1 MSIPV
6 YINKISTS
14 IPDNEVHSIFMQ
26 NLEYLIEEEKLIR
39 KMRKI
44 EPYCSVNK
52 RYSVLSNPISKN
64 SEDDGFY
71 GFNRWPDTADRMS
84 LYQKNAL
91 TLASLAISDLL
102 ELSERSEITHLVV
115 TSCTGFY
122 APGLDLEIVRY
133 LELNPKV
140 ERTVIGF
147 MGCYAAI
154 NGLKYANHIVRST
167 PQSKVLM
174 VNLELCSLHLQHPN
188 TLEDSI
194 PYLLFADGCA
204 ASIISAQKI
213 GIKMN
218 NFYSTYI
225 SEGWN
230 DMSWKIGRD
239 GFLMNLS
246 SRIPDILANNLNKA
260 LDEMK
265 INKDSVELAVHPGGE
280 KILQAVERVMNWE
293 LNSQELLVS
302 REVLRS
308 VGNLSSA
315 TIMFVLKSLLA
326 KPFNADCG
334 TALAFGPGLSM
345 ECMKYERV

>member
-26 NLEYLIEEEKLIR
+26 NLEYLIEDEKLIR

-71 GFNRWPDTADRMS
+71 GFKRWPDTADRMS

-147 MGCYAAI
+147 MGCYAAM